1 MIEAW
6 LYYPD
11 DVSLETTTPSSPKPA
26 LINWHGS
33 GFVFPSLSLDHEY
46 CSRIAQKAGI
56 FVLDA
61 DYRKAPE
68 HPYPA
73 PVEDVED
80 VFAWVGEQSAA
91 IDASRLAVSGFS
103 AGGVL
108 AFVAASV
115 LRSSYPRLNIR
126 AALGVYPGT
135 DLATDPQTRIIPEP
149 VQPIPP
155 KVLDIF
161 FDSYA
166 PLKSSRTDPRV
177 SPLFADP
184 ELYPPNITI
193 LTCSGDVLKPEADAL
208 AARLT
213 QRSTPCRVNAVTLDD
228 MPHGFDKGCKPG
240 SPEWEK
246 KELAYEIVINDL
258 KMALL

>member
-1 MIEAW
+1 MAITSILRYLRLKIIVTLLRCVVRWRQGPFLIPPAPLRRKLVQIPSREAGRVIDAW

-11 DVSLETTTPSSPKPA
+11 DPA

-33 GFVFPSLSLDHEY
+33 GFVFPSLSIDHEY
-46 CSRIAQKAGI
+46 CSQIAQKAGI

-61 DYRKAPE
+61 DYRKSPE

-80 VFAWVGEQSAA
+80 VLAWVGEQSTF

-103 AGGVL
+103 AGAVL

-115 LRSSYPRLNIR
+115 LRSSYPKLNIR

-135 DLATDPQTRIIPEP
+135 DLATDPQTRIIPAP

-161 FDSYA
+161 
-166 PLKSSRTDPRV
+166 LTRTR
-177 SPLFADP
+177 
-184 ELYPPNITI
+184 
-193 LTCSGDVLKPEADAL
+193 
-208 AARLT
+208 R
-213 QRSTPCRVNAVTLDD
+213 
-228 MPHGFDKGCKPG
+228 
-240 SPEWEK
+240 
-246 KELAYEIVINDL
+246 
-258 KMALL
+258 